1 MRRSRLACGGWAG
14 KVRSRLTEQ
23 TGLRV
28 TASNFLLRRHPNVSF
43 DISGLPPIALLRYYP
58 WLERVA
64 DKTMF
69 GSDWP
74 GPGVKDIGDNIQQFL
89 SLDLSDEVKRKILRE
104 NALRIF
110 NLG

>member
-1 MRRSRLACGGWAG
+1 
-14 KVRSRLTEQ
+14 
-23 TGLRV
+23 
-28 TASNFLLRRHPNVSF
+28 
-43 DISGLPPIALLRYYP
+43 
-58 WLERVA
+58 
-64 DKTMF
+64 MF

-74 GPGVKDIGDNIQQFL
+74 APGVRDIGDNIQQFL